1 MLQSYIFIRYLCKYK
16 AKIIPKCQMMAKVI
30 PCFLPRLVTKKYPA
44 VNLAGYRMKHFVGE
58 VIFFLAFWI
67 VG

>member
-1 MLQSYIFIRYLCKYK
+1 MLGVRSCLLFLFANIDDK
-16 AKIIPKCQMMAKVI
+16 KISGSQP
-30 PCFLPRLVTKKYPA
+30 
-44 VNLAGYRMKHFVGE
+44 AGYRMKHFVGE

>member
-1 MLQSYIFIRYLCKYK
+1 MSDVDWKTILLF
-16 AKIIPKCQMMAKVI
+16 AKIGD
-30 PCFLPRLVTKKYPA
+30 KKKSGSQP
-44 VNLAGYRMKHFVGE
+44 AGYRMKHFVGE

>member
-44 VNLAGYRMKHFVGE
+44 VNLPDIERSTSLGK
-58 VIFFLAFWI
+58 
-67 VG
+67 

>member
-1 MLQSYIFIRYLCKYK
+1 MLQSYIFIRYLYKYK
-16 AKIIPKCQMMAKVI
+16 AKIISKCQMMAKVI
-30 PCFLPRLVTKKYPA
+30 PCFLPRLVTKISGSQP
-44 VNLAGYRMKHFVGE
+44 AGYRMKHFVGE

>member
-30 PCFLPRLVTKKYPA
+30 PCFLPRLVTKKISGSQP
-44 VNLAGYRMKHFVGE
+44 AGYRMKHFVGE

>member
-1 MLQSYIFIRYLCKYK
+1 MLQIYIFIRYLCKYK

-44 VNLAGYRMKHFVGE
+44 GYRMKHFVGE

>member
-1 MLQSYIFIRYLCKYK
+1 MSERGWDDTLLF
-16 AKIIPKCQMMAKVI
+16 AKIGD
-30 PCFLPRLVTKKYPA
+30 KKISGSQPA
-44 VNLAGYRMKHFVGE
+44 EYRMKHFVGE

>member
-1 MLQSYIFIRYLCKYK
+1 MSDMIAFLCFLF
-16 AKIIPKCQMMAKVI
+16 AKIDD
-30 PCFLPRLVTKKYPA
+30 KKISGSQP
-44 VNLAGYRMKHFVGE
+44 AGYRMKHFVGE

>member
-1 MLQSYIFIRYLCKYK
+1 MSDVDWKTILLF
-16 AKIIPKCQMMAKVI
+16 AKIGD
-30 PCFLPRLVTKKYPA
+30 KKISGSQP
-44 VNLAGYRMKHFVGE
+44 AGYRMKHFVGE

>member
-1 MLQSYIFIRYLCKYK
+1 MSNSCASIDLLFGNIGDK
-16 AKIIPKCQMMAKVI
+16 KISGSQP
-30 PCFLPRLVTKKYPA
+30 
-44 VNLAGYRMKHFVGE
+44 AGYRMKHFVGE